1 MITTKQVWSTNLV
14 DLQVIKI
21 YQHMF
26 VENIVAS
33 CMWQIYNC
41 FLVVPVIHI
50 SRLIAEHKYT
60 IVLFCFVLY
69 QGPHSSPF
77 KYYTYLKVK
86 IEKLNNKII
95 LLGSMNTY

>member
-1 MITTKQVWSTNLV
+1 M
-14 DLQVIKI
+14 
-21 YQHMF
+21 Y

-69 QGPHSSPF
+69 QDPHSSPL

-86 IEKLNNKII
+86 IEKLLMVLKII
-95 LLGSMNTY
+95 LLVSMNTYLNVEITVILLVSSQI